1 MNKNFGGIDKQK
13 LLNMLN
19 SNGADANLHRALA
32 SGNLQNVLSSLNPQ
46 DAEQV
51 KNILG
56 NKEAMNKILSSPE
69 AAALLKKLM

>member
-1 MNKNFGGIDKQK
+1 MNNLGGIDKQR

-19 SNGADANLHRALA
+19 SGGNNQKLKQALA

-46 DAEQV
+46 DAEMV
-51 KNILG
+51 RGILG
-56 NKEAMNKILSSPE
+56 NPAAMNKILSSPE